1 MDWSSSGDVHKRFKL
16 FTQKCEF
23 IFEGPLGG
31 VDQKKQVRHLLE
43 DKGLEIYNTTTWA
56 AYDEKDKTEPVL
68 NALENYTKP
77 QSNQILSRY
86 QLRCLKQ
93 GDMSLGE
100 FVTKARLLVDDS
112 GYPAAVK
119 DESLRDTLV
128 FGLRSDKVRRDVI
141 AKGNELTFQQVYE
154 LAKVDES
161 TRSQMK
167 AITQSEDKTELHSVR
182 SKKKSPFF
190 KKPQNEERKNKS
202 DKKPLKKPFKFK
214 SKGCFRCGGSHDKST
229 EGTAKFAKCKYCGQQ
244 GHYIK
249 MCLKRNHQKVYQI
262 VTSPG
267 YDGQDI
273 YLGEDHTADDSEETP
288 NVFLGTLHSKKPDT
302 IHSVTN
308 YAKGIYAVVTLNDQF
323 KMKLRV
329 DTGADICAMNTDDL
343 QDFPFSVDIK
353 EDNSLLEG
361 CGPGTIK
368 EHWSHKPE
376 SCIQREISQ
385 HKA

>member
-1 MDWSSSGDVHKRFKL
+1 M
-16 FTQKCEF
+16 
-23 IFEGPLGG
+23 
-31 VDQKKQVRHLLE
+31 HL
-43 DKGLEIYNTTTWA
+43 
-56 AYDEKDKTEPVL
+56 
-68 NALENYTKP
+68 NYTKP

-93 GDMSLGE
+93 GNMSLEE

-119 DESLRDTLV
+119 DESERDTLV
-128 FGLRSDKVRRDVI
+128 FGLRSDKVRRDAI

-161 TRSQMK
+161 TRAQMK

-182 SKKKSPFF
+182 SKKKTLFF
-190 KKPQNEERKNKS
+190 KKPQNEEQKNKS
-202 DKKPLKKPFKFK
+202 DKKLLKKPFK

-229 EGTAKFAKCKYCGQQ
+229 ECPAKFAKCKYCGKQ

-249 MCLKRNHQKVYQI
+249 MCLKRNHQRVHQI

-273 YLGEDHTADDSEETP
+273 YLGEDHTTDDSEETP
-288 NVFLGTLHSKKPDT
+288 NVFLGTLHYKKPDT

-308 YAKGIYAVVTLNDQF
+308 YAKRIYVVVTLNDQF
-323 KMKLRV
+323 KMKLKV
-329 DTGADICAMNTDDL
+329 DTGTDMCAVNIDDL
-343 QDFPFSVDIK
+343 QDFPFPVDIK

-361 CGPGTIK
+361 YGPGTIK
-368 EHWSHKPE
+368 NIGATSLKVAFRDR
-376 SCIQREISQ
+376 SIKI
-385 HKA
+385 